1 MKRRLIYW
9 ITILL
14 ISCAPESQNKH
25 LSYQNIIIL
34 ADLSSRL
41 ENKPPKDIEEIDKI
55 VDYFKRECVKP
66 GEKIGDKSCISF
78 APISEKTAA
87 IIDINQIKNLEEK
100 QCFINST
107 GQYKDNG
114 LEEKLQEFKKTIVDV
129 YSTIRNPGLDLI
141 SMLIEKVENE
151 PIIRKDIILTDGLD
165 TTFINYN
172 NHIYIFTDGYLE
184 YKKQNAAR
192 EFYFGNEEIEAVRQY
207 CIANRLDVKTAL
219 NQNQEICLPL
229 SETRWN
235 KYINLHIMETHERD
249 KDPKFQTYSHIR
261 GLRDND
267 ILEAVW
273 SKWAHDSGFKNFEWN
288 KY

>member
-1 MKRRLIYW
+1 MKRSIVYLFCIF
-9 ITILL
+9 L
-14 ISCAPESQNKH
+14 ISCAPESQNEY
-25 LSYQNIIIL
+25 LSYQNIVIL

-41 ENKPPKDIEEIDKI
+41 DNKPPKDIEEIEKI

-78 APISEKTAA
+78 APLSEKTAA
-87 IIDINQIKNLEEK
+87 IIDVNQIKNLTDK

-107 GQYKDNG
+107 GQYKNSG
-114 LEEKLQEFKKTIVDV
+114 LESKLQDFIKSVVDV
-129 YSTIRNPGLDLI
+129 YSKTRNPGLDLI
-141 SMLIEKVENE
+141 SVLIEKIENE
-151 PIIRKDIILTDGLD
+151 PIIKKDIILTDGLD

-172 NHIYIFTDGYLE
+172 NHLYIFTDGYLE
-184 YKKQNAAR
+184 FKKQNAAV

-219 NQNQEICLPL
+219 DQNHEICLPR
-229 SETRWN
+229 SETQWN

-249 KDPKFQTYSHIR
+249 KDQIKQIYSHNR

-273 SKWAHDSGFKNFEWN
+273 SKWAYESGFKSFEWN